1 MVNSADSQHWVP
13 GEPATCTLKAEAY
26 SWQTRQHLTSIR
38 TAVHLPE
45 GWSGITHLHG
55 RPYIGANGVSWPPW
69 KNGWK
74 IKKRKHAKNS
84 AFLCLYYILRAIG
97 AGRHRKRRYADHIF
111 IQIYF
116 RMHHFSVKFSKFSSP
131 QATTGHWPPKS
142 KSCGRSCPPKRHSWT
157 SPNEGHWEL
166 LWGSLWTPPQTTY

>member
-26 SWQTRQHLTSIR
+26 SWQTRQHLTSIQ

-45 GWSGITHLHG
+45 GWKGITHLHG

-74 IKKRKHAKNS
+74 IKKRKHAKKRALFYVHVIFWEQSGQAGVENGAMLTTYLFRYTLECTIS
-84 AFLCLYYILRAIG
+84 QSNFQNFLRLRRQRGIDPPSQNP
-97 AGRHRKRRYADHIF
+97 AD
-111 IQIYF
+111 
-116 RMHHFSVKFSKFSSP
+116 VP
-131 QATTGHWPPKS
+131 A
-142 KSCGRSCPPKRHSWT
+142 HSWT
-157 SPNEGHWEL
+157 SPTEGHWEV
-166 LWGSLWTPPQTTY
+166 LWGRLWTPPQTTY